1 MANAAA
7 WTRNQ
12 WAMAFLRTLGNMAPA
27 NNCVLF
33 VEGWGTHEG
42 GGGSLIQGSTDSCNG
57 NMLATCYQVA
67 GSTNCNPPHCV
78 QSYRSNSD
86 GVYANA
92 MALRSGYPY
101 LLQALVT
108 NDSNALGYNGYA
120 MSQGIAEDL
129 SYWVSGS
136 RTARLDYAASVAAA
150 AGAKGPANVAS
161 SSATSSTTGGT
172 ATSSSSSSSSSGSS
186 SGGFSL
192 TNPATWLPSIIG
204 QNATNWIENPTRILK
219 MLAGIVCIG
228 IALFLLAAPAEN
240 AVTQAVQP
248 IVKSAAVFA

>member
-1 MANAAA
+1 MASTA
-7 WTRNQ
+7 WTQAQ
-12 WAMAFLRTLGNMAPA
+12 WAMAFVRTLGNLSPA
-27 NNCVLF
+27 QNMIDF
-33 VEGWGTHEG
+33 VEGWGREEG
-42 GGGSLIQGSTDSCNG
+42 GGGSLVQGSTNSCNG
-57 NMLATCYQVA
+57 NVLNTEYRTAT
-67 GSTNCNPPHCV
+67 STNCTPGGV
-78 QSYRSNSD
+78 QSFASNND